1 MISLKEKAVNIVAKS
16 LAKDGEAVIRKAFD
30 TADYMKD
37 KTQNLHDSYGCAVYY
52 NGQLMPYTVFK
63 LNRLAVK
70 GVRNRETNSV
80 EFGFQEIDK
89 FFKSYKAVPKGFEL
103 VTAVA
108 MFYGQYLQDASGNQR
123 RKYKVI
129 ANAFNDLSIIASK
142 YKGAKVHIINNGERQ

>member
-30 TADYMKD
+30 TSDYMKD
-37 KTQNLHDSYGCAVYY
+37 KTQDLHDSYGCAVYY
-52 NGQLMPYTVFK
+52 NG
-63 LNRLAVK
+63 RLIESSKYILTSRATM
-70 GVRNRETNSV
+70 GVYNYKEDELQYGRN
-80 EFGFQEIDK
+80 EIQA